1 MLALDTVVLKPLEAP
16 CSLHHEVFLIV
27 STIFFYSSRKNE
39 TIKGAP
45 LRKLH
50 KVSKVLLA
58 NAMFLILA
66 SLKTLLFLLTS
77 MVVVTSTAN

>member
-1 MLALDTVVLKPLEAP
+1 MKY
-16 CSLHHEVFLIV
+16 SLPFLQ
-27 STIFFYSSRKNE
+27 KKENENE
-39 TIKGAP
+39 TIKSTP
-45 LRKLH
+45 LCKLH

-66 SLKTLLFLLTS
+66 SLETLLFLLTN